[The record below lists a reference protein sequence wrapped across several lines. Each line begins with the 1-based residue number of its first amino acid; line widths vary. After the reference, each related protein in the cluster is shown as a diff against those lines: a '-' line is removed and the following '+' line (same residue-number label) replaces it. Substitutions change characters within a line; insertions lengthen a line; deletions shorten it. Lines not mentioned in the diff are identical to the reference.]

1 MGYRGS
7 ILVVDDER
15 SMREFLEIL
24 LQRMGHEVRVA
35 DGGQAGLAELQE
47 REFDLVITDL
57 KMPKVGG
64 LRIVEETKKH
74 SPDTEVIIVTA
85 FATAE
90 TAISAMKQ
98 GAYDYLTKP
107 FKVDEISAVIDRALE
122 KRSLV
127 RDNTTLRR
135 ELEDRHHL
143 ENLVG
148 RSDEIKQVFDVI
160 RKVAVTNTSVLIMG
174 ESGTG
179 KELAARAI
187 HNMSKRADGPFV
199 PINCGAIPDT
209 LMESE
214 LFGHVRGSFTGASSD
229 KEGLFEAANRGTVFL
244 DEIAEL
250 SQPMQVKLLRT
261 LQERTIKQ
269 VGATKEKKIDIR
281 VLAATDQPLDEQ
293 VSEGNF
299 RSDLF
304 YRLNVIPLRLPAL
317 RQRREDIA
325 LLVEHFLRKFAAT
338 SGQKIRGVTPEA
350 MALLG
355 RYHYPGNVRELENMI
370 ERAITLNTGD
380 QIDASALP
388 ELNRRANPTADFD
401 VTELPKNGLDL
412 DAHMADI
419 ERELVMQAMD
429 RTNGKRTDAAR
440 LLGISLRSIR
450 YRLSK
455 FGVEPTGDDKP
466 NA

>member
-35 DGGQAGLAELQE
+35 DGGAAGIAELQE

-64 LRIVEETKKH
+64 LRIVEETKKAH
-74 SPDTEVIIVTA
+74 PDTEVIIVTA

-107 FKVDEISAVIDRALE
+107 FKVDEISAVIERALE

-135 ELEDRHHL
+135 QLEERHRLED
-143 ENLVG
+143 LVG

-160 RKVAVTNTSVLIMG
+160 HKVAGTNTSVLIMG

-187 HNMSKRADGPFV
+187 HTLSKRAEQAFV

-214 LFGHVRGSFTGASSD
+214 LFGHVRGAFTGASSD
-229 KEGLFEAANRGTVFL
+229 KIGLFEAANGGTVFL

-261 LQERTIKQ
+261 LQERTIKP
-269 VGATKEKKIDIR
+269 VGANKEKRVDIR
-281 VLAATDQPLDEQ
+281 VLAATNQPLDEQ
-293 VSEGNF
+293 VGEGNF

-304 YRLNVIPLRLPAL
+304 YRLNVIPLRLPPL
-317 RQRREDIA
+317 RERREDIA
-325 LLVEHFLRKFAAT
+325 LLVEHFLRKFGAT
-338 SGQKIRGVTPEA
+338 SGQKIRGITPEA

-355 RYHYPGNVRELENMI
+355 
-370 ERAITLNTGD
+370 
-380 QIDASALP
+380 ALP
-388 ELNRRANPTADFD
+388 LPRQRTRVGKYDRACGHAQHGRIDRR
-401 VTELPKNGLDL
+401 
-412 DAHMADI
+412 
-419 ERELVMQAMD
+419 
-429 RTNGKRTDAAR
+429 
-440 LLGISLRSIR
+440 LGPS
-450 YRLSK
+450 
-455 FGVEPTGDDKP
+455 
-466 NA
+466 

>member
-1 MGYRGS
+1 
-7 ILVVDDER
+7 VDDER

-35 DGGQAGLAELQE
+35 EGGAAGLDELQN

-64 LRIVEETKKH
+64 MRIVEETKKH
-74 SPDTEVIIVTA
+74 HPDTEVIIVTA

-135 ELEDRHHL
+135 ELEERHRL
-143 ENLVG
+143 EDLVG
-148 RSDEIKQVFDVI
+148 RSDEIKKVFDII
-160 RKVAVTNTSVLIMG
+160 RKVAATTTSVLIMG

-179 KELAARAI
+179 KELAARAV
-187 HNMSKRADGPFV
+187 HVLSKRSEQPFV
-199 PINCGAIPDT
+199 PINCGAIPDS

-229 KEGLFEAANRGTVFL
+229 KEGLFAAANGGTVFL

-261 LQERTIKQ
+261 LQERTIKP
-269 VGATKEKKIDIR
+269 VGATKEKNVDIR
-281 VLAATDQPLDEQ
+281 VIAATNQALDEQ
-293 VSEGNF
+293 VGEGNF

-304 YRLNVIPLRLPAL
+304 YRLNVIPLRLPPL
-317 RQRREDIA
+317 RERREDIA
-325 LLVEHFLRKFAAT
+325 LLVDHFLRKFAAA
-338 SGQKIRGVTPEA
+338 SGQKIRGVTPAA
-350 MALLG
+350 MALLA
-355 RYHYPGNVRELENMI
+355 RYHYPGNVRELENLI
-370 ERAITLNTGD
+370 ERAVTLNSGD
-380 QIDASALP
+380 EIDASALP

-412 DAHMADI
+412 DAHMSEI

-429 RTNGKRTDAAR
+429 RTGGKRTDAAR

-455 FGVEPTGDDKP
+455 FGVDPAADDKSKS
-466 NA
+466 